1 MYSEEHRVDN
11 LGAGL
16 RALDNRIMR
25 YMEQRFRA
33 IDRDMVTGTNGWIL
47 AYLLENAHRDVYQRE
62 LEQEF
67 GVTRSTVSKVI
78 TLMEQKGLVER
89 CLDEHDARQR
99 RLRLTKDAMIITRE
113 LDTEGKRL
121 NERLLRGFDANEI
134 EKLQDYMNR
143 MMRNM
148 QEEGD

>member
-47 AYLLENAHRDVYQRE
+47 AYLLDNAHRDVFQRE

-78 TLMEQKGLVER
+78 KLMEQKGLVER
-89 CLDEHDARQR
+89 CLDERDARQR
-99 RLRLTKDAMIITRE
+99 RLRLTEEAKAITRE
-113 LDTEGKRL
+113 LHMEGERL
-121 NERLLRGFDANEI
+121 NERLLRGFDTDEI
-134 EKLQDYMNR
+134 EKLQDYMAR